1 MTVLAVIV
9 IAENRAPPAGHTG
22 LWGHTLK
29 KSRNMREWFDGV
41 MATDAGFNY
50 IGLELYQIMR
60 ICKPK
65 MHTTSEISN
74 NIQLSIDPWIL
85 SMRRIQ

>member
-1 MTVLAVIV
+1 MTVLAVMV
-9 IAENRAPPAGHTG
+9 ITGNRAPLTGHTG

-65 MHTTSEISN
+65 MHTASKIFN
-74 NIQLSIDPWIL
+74 NIQISTHP
-85 SMRRIQ
+85 